1 MIDLLLL
8 AIVLLGWSGED
19 IFASINSKKY
29 GYGPSMLIAMAAG
42 LLILITYNL
51 FTGAFTQTNLIP
63 YLPLLIAFGILN
75 AIALISYFKALEIGK
90 LAAMSPAVSSY
101 VLIAIL
107 SGIFILNEPVN
118 QTKLALSLLAIT
130 ASVLT
135 LIGNTRKI
143 QIEQGAYLLIPPF
156 IIWGFNATFGKTLT
170 QVPATITTMSLF
182 LFTFILAIIAF
193 HKQKIKTKTIKYSA
207 LSGISAVIGWFAFFE
222 GIKTND
228 YYLWTSLAALF
239 PLISFT
245 VAVIFLKEKLNT
257 RQKLTAIAAVIF
269 AALAAA

>member
-8 AIVLLGWSGED
+8 AIVLIGWSGED

-42 LLILITYNL
+42 LLILTAYNL
-51 FTGAFTQTNLIP
+51 LTGAFTQTNLTP
-63 YLPLLIAFGILN
+63 HLPLLITFGILN

-107 SGIFILNEPVN
+107 SGIFILNEPIN
-118 QTKLALSLLAIT
+118 QTKLALSILAIT

-135 LIGNTRKI
+135 LIGDIRKI
-143 QIEQGAYLLIPPF
+143 KIENGAHLLIPPF

-182 LFTFILAIIAF
+182 LFALILALIAF
-193 HKQKIKTKTIKYSA
+193 RKQKIKTNAIKYSA

-228 YYLWTSLAALF
+228 YYLWVSLAALF